1 MGTTAF
7 FFMTT
12 MLLSILAAR
21 KCIRRQ
27 CNRNATDPDP
37 DSDPDSDQVYV
48 DNVIPPNFIPPK
60 PSQAEVAT
68 RGKASLE
75 PVYDNRELYEL

>member
-7 FFMTT
+7 LFFTT
-12 MLLSILAAR
+12 VLLSIYAAR
-21 KCIRRQ
+21 RCIRGQ
-27 CNRNATDPDP
+27 WNRNAADPDP
-37 DSDPDSDQVYV
+37 DQVYV
-48 DNVIPPNFIPPK
+48 DNVIPPNSIPPK